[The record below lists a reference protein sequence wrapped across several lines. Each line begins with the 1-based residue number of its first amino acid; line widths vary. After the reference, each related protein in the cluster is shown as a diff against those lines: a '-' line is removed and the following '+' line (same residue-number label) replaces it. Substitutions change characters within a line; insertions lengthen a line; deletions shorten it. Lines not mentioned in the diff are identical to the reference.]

1 MADLAIDGAAAGE
14 QVITNEDGFKYTG
27 ELRGSK
33 RHGRGTL
40 TWPDGTEYVGQF
52 WDGKR
57 HGKGCC
63 TWADGQTY
71 DGEWAAGVREGYG
84 KSTGAGGVTYVG
96 QYVAGQRHGRGESHN
111 PQDDSRY
118 NGDWVEGKRQG
129 YGVLTKGDGSS
140 YEGEWVEGQ
149 MAGKGRYKWPSGQVY
164 EGDWSANQRHG
175 YGRTTHANGVM
186 TEGDWIEGVLSGKGK
201 LVDPSGLH
209 QFEVRPA
216 RIFFG
221 SVARCAVAF
230 PRKGNVAKPRM
241 GRPIIADLIAK
252 SIART
257 GAMKRLPATRVHTRT
272 PHTRACNPALRIAIA
287 ARRIGRTERGCGV
300 SGGVCRREDAGHCEI
315 HTGAAGDG
323 RPGRLLGADQR
334 QRHHQRAAAL
344 LARAAPT
351 LSAFNERRTL
361 LSSEQC
367 HFICGVQQSDAQVTA
382 RTWARP

>member
-164 EGDWSANQRHG
+164 EGDWSANKRHG

-216 RIFFG
+216 RIFSWFRRALCRRLSSQRQCRKTAHG
-221 SVARCAVAF
+221 QTDHRGLDCKIDREDGGYEAF
-230 PRKGNVAKPRM
+230 AGNASP
-241 GRPIIADLIAK
+241 
-252 SIART
+252 
-257 GAMKRLPATRVHTRT
+257 HTHT
-272 PHTRACNPALRIAIA
+272 PHTSLQSCAPYRNW
-287 ARRIGRTERGCGV
+287 
-300 SGGVCRREDAGHCEI
+300 
-315 HTGAAGDG
+315 
-323 RPGRLLGADQR
+323 R
-334 QRHHQRAAAL
+334 QEESAAL
-344 LARAAPT
+344 KEGAVCQAVYVGGKMQGTAKYTQAQPGTDGLVVSSVQT
-351 LSAFNERRTL
+351 SVNGTTSERL
-361 LSSEQC
+361 P
-367 HFICGVQQSDAQVTA
+367 F
-382 RTWARP
+382 

>member
-1 MADLAIDGAAAGE
+1 MAGRVPFRARRTEASTAEAFAIHGAQKVMADLAIDGAAAGE

-287 ARRIGRTERGCGV
+287 QEE
-300 SGGVCRREDAGHCEI
+300 S
-315 HTGAAGDG
+315 
-323 RPGRLLGADQR
+323 
-334 QRHHQRAAAL
+334 AAL
-344 LARAAPT
+344 KEGAVCQAVYVGGKMQGTAKYTQAQPGTDGLVVSSVQT
-351 LSAFNERRTL
+351 SVNGTTSERL
-361 LSSEQC
+361 P
-367 HFICGVQQSDAQVTA
+367 F
-382 RTWARP
+382 